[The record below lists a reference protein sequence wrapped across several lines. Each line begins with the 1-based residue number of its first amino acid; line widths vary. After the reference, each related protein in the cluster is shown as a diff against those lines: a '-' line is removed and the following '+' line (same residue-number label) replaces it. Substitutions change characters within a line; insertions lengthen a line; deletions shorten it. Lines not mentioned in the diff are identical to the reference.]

1 MIKRKQKDWYDPPPA
16 GAPVRYPRRV
26 PKRVVPSYIDH
37 PDVELNYLMCE
48 GGGGVVKDYTD
59 RNNDGEINGAEW
71 TDERSA
77 SWGLEFIDDEQD
89 YVEIG
94 DVLIDGWSELTV
106 LAWVYPYSL
115 GTSTDPDGHS
125 MSDEHPIVHK
135 VGESDDSLGITLCED
150 GTYFYL
156 DDGANHT
163 ITGSAVPAEAW
174 THVGSV
180 LDDSMHIYLNG
191 DLDTEGETVGTLIDN
206 TNSLRVGGRHEF
218 DPSAAYYFDGIIPIV
233 MICNKSLAGAEIKAH
248 FEDTKPLVG

>member
-1 MIKRKQKDWYDPPPA
+1 MSIFDPEPKFQPK
-16 GAPVRYPRRV
+16 VQPRV
-26 PKRVVPSYIDH
+26 QPEVTVPSYIKENGR
-37 PDVELNYLMCE
+37 VGNWLFYN
-48 GGGGVVKDYTD
+48 GGGDVLHDFSGQGNHGD
-59 RNNDGEINGAEW
+59 INGARW
-71 TDERSA
+71 TDECSA
-77 SWGLEFIDDEQD
+77 SWGLEFIDDDQD

-115 GTSTDPDGHS
+115 GTSTDPNGHS

-163 ITGSAVPAEAW
+163 ITGSAVPTEAW

-206 TNSLRVGGRHEF
+206 TNSLRVGGRHEL